1 MLQTVPIEY
10 TYAYMPQYKLTDVSH
25 ETPSILSLK
34 MQRLE
39 NEQAISFQPGQ
50 YATIS
55 YRKGMRPSAVRCFS
69 IASTPTD
76 QDHLELGIRVG
87 GKFTH
92 ALERLN
98 EGDIVTIDGPYGNFI
113 FDSMSD
119 TDVVMCAGGIGITP
133 FMSMMR
139 YATKLDLPN
148 NIHLLFSARSQD
160 DIPYFKELERIAH
173 ENKNIKITFVIDSGP
188 TDKIKHP
195 FHSKNGRIDEK
206 ILLDVP
212 VERLSSTSYFIC
224 GPPPFMKAV
233 VKTLRTHRIAD
244 HRIVTEAFSQGPHR
258 QTGRSR
264 AWPANIY
271 ALSAVGLAVST
282 VLILTKDMLKSIPQ
296 TMLPK
301 TLKSDTQTATR
312 QSEVDALVQTL
323 DDAGRAALDAA
334 VIGFQAWRTM
344 RGGGNDERRQIL
356 DKLAGFLERHGDSRF
371 SDWTADGAA
380 IRDRAG
386 WWKPDDAGGR
396 LYLFNADGLRE
407 ALKGFDFKRALDV
420 LESCGVIPKASAAG
434 ERSKTENVGGR
445 KVRVYPVRADA
456 LHGVGNGA

>member
-1 MLQTVPIEY
+1 
-10 TYAYMPQYKLTDVSH
+10 MPQYKLTDVSH

-301 TLKSDTQTATR
+301 TLKSDAQTATR

-323 DDAGRAALDAA
+323 EKKLASSEESPTIAIANQEVKDAETKKAEIEAE
-334 VIGFQAWRTM
+334 
-344 RGGGNDERRQIL
+344 NERR
-356 DKLAGFLERHGDSRF
+356 R
-371 SDWTADGAA
+371 
-380 IRDRAG
+380 
-386 WWKPDDAGGR
+386 
-396 LYLFNADGLRE
+396 
-407 ALKGFDFKRALDV
+407 
-420 LESCGVIPKASAAG
+420 ASAS
-434 ERSKTENVGGR
+434 SKTYTPSYATPTPTPTPSPTPTPTPAPTPTP
-445 KVRVYPVRADA
+445 KPTPTPSPVCTTNAS
-456 LHGVGNGA
+456 GVTTCN